1 MNPLVEQFISEARD
15 NLAYLD
21 THLGELQGEDEET
34 VNSLFRAAH
43 TLKGGAGLLG
53 FNAAKEITHAAEDL
67 LDAYRNKKISFSQEM
82 LDALYLAF
90 DEVVELVDALE
101 ESGEVD
107 FSVDKE
113 RIERIKRSI
122 LEYLDGDTAH
132 KGDFSLEEE
141 AVSLPFSVEENVAT
155 ELLLLEGLD
164 LSALPLHAPKITRE
178 FVASKQL
185 WAIDI
190 DLDTDTLRLGNDPF
204 YLLSMLGMPNLKA
217 IGCEVG
223 EFGELVKDPLVWSTR
238 IQAIVETTPE
248 ALEDAFYNVLDEVAI
263 APLSLDTLLCS
274 TYEECEKEALEQFCR
289 EVNKE
294 SDPQEIAHAASK
306 LQVRS
311 KEGFALKRALACASV
326 GVSEE
331 IVQHA
336 MKKIGCLAKKE
347 RSSAQEMPDETQTN
361 EIQKAKPSSVPK
373 TIKIDQKEIDY
384 LMDIIGEILVVKNSL
399 PYIAQQIDEK
409 LSANAKRTL
418 LNKYEDIDRITSQL
432 QERIMGM
439 RLLPI
444 SYIFNRYPKLVR
456 DISRQLDKD
465 IRYEEFGADTRL
477 DKMIIERL
485 ADPLVHIIRNS
496 LDHGAE
502 SKSERLACGKEQR
515 ALLRV
520 GAKSEGDRVVIIIED
535 DGRGIDAEKVVQKA
549 LEKGLVDAEA
559 LEKMSEKEKL
569 QLIFLPGLSTKEEI
583 SELSGRG
590 VGTDAV
596 RSIIYE
602 LGGKI
607 EVAST
612 LGKGTKTTIEIPIS
626 VALSSVFHVM
636 LGNTN
641 FAINMDCINETVKV
655 EAKKVEYINDQ
666 PILKL
671 RGELIPLVFYY
682 ELLSKEIQNTDA
694 YSLLILETSGVK
706 FGFVV
711 DAFVSQLDIVQ
722 KPPSTYLINH
732 RFISGTSL
740 LGNGEVLFLINAS
753 KLLMKKEK

>member
-15 NLAYLD
+15 NLSYLD
-21 THLGELQGEDEET
+21 AHLQELQNEDEEV

-53 FNAAKEITHAAEDL
+53 FDAVKEITHAAEDL
-67 LDAYRNKKISFSQEM
+67 LDAYRNKKIGFSQEM

-101 ESGEVD
+101 ESGEVT

-113 RIERIKRSI
+113 RIEGIKQSI
-122 LEYLDGDTAH
+122 LEYLSGDDTKKSGA
-132 KGDFSLEEE
+132 SQEE
-141 AVSLPFSVEENVAT
+141 AVSLPFEINTDVAT
-155 ELLLLEGLD
+155 ELLRIDTLD
-164 LSALPLHAPKITRE
+164 LSALELFASKITQE
-178 FVASKQL
+178 FVTTKQL
-185 WAIDI
+185 WVVDL
-190 DLDTDTLRLGNDPF
+190 DLDTDTLHLGNDPF
-204 YLLSMLGMPNLKA
+204 YLLSMLGRENIKA

-223 EFGELVKDPLVWSTR
+223 DFRELVKDPLVWSTR
-238 IQAIVETTPE
+238 IQAVIETTPQ

-274 TYEECEKEALEQFCR
+274 SYEGCEKEALEQFCQ
-289 EVNKE
+289 EVNKDA
-294 SDPQEIAHAASK
+294 SPQEIAHAASK
-306 LQVRS
+306 LQART
-311 KEGFALKRALACASV
+311 KEGFALKRALACAST
-326 GVSEE
+326 GISQE
-331 IVQHA
+331 IVHHA
-336 MKKIGCLAKKE
+336 VKKIGCAYE
-347 RSSAQEMPDETQTN
+347 TSSAQEMPDEPQTN
-361 EIQKAKPSSVPK
+361 ETHKTKPSSVPK

-409 LSANAKRTL
+409 LSVNAKRAL

-456 DISRQLDKD
+456 DISRQLDKE

-502 SKSERLACGKEQR
+502 SKSERLACNKEQK

-535 DGRGIDAEKVVQKA
+535 DGRGIDADKVVQKA
-549 LEKGLVDAEA
+549 LDKGLVDAEA
-559 LEKMSEKEKL
+559 LEKMSQKEKL

-607 EVAST
+607 EVASE
-612 LGKGTKTTIEIPIS
+612 LSKGTKTTIEIPIS

-641 FAINMDCINETVKV
+641 FAINMECISETVKV
-655 EAKKVEYINDQ
+655 EAKAIEYINEQ
-666 PILKL
+666 PVLKL
-671 RGELIPLVFYY
+671 RGALIPLVFYY
-682 ELLSKEIQNTDA
+682 DLLSKDIKEKSE
-694 YSLLILETSGVK
+694 YSLLIIESGGVK

-722 KPPSTYLINH
+722 KPPSSYLANH

-753 KLLMKKEK
+753 KLIMKKEK

>member
-15 NLAYLD
+15 NLSYLD
-21 THLGELQGEDEET
+21 AHLQELQNEDEEV

-53 FNAAKEITHAAEDL
+53 FDAVKEITHAAEDL
-67 LDAYRNKKISFSQEM
+67 LDAYRNKKIGFSQEM

-101 ESGEVD
+101 ESGEVT

-113 RIERIKRSI
+113 RIDGIKQSI
-122 LEYLDGDTAH
+122 LEYLSGDDTKKSGA
-132 KGDFSLEEE
+132 SQEE
-141 AVSLPFSVEENVAT
+141 AVSLTFEINTDVAT
-155 ELLLLEGLD
+155 ELLRIDTLD
-164 LSALPLHAPKITRE
+164 LSALELFASKITQE
-178 FVASKQL
+178 FVTTKQL
-185 WAIDI
+185 WVVDL
-190 DLDTDTLRLGNDPF
+190 DLDTDTLHLGNDPF
-204 YLLSMLGMPNLKA
+204 YLLSMLGRENIKA

-223 EFGELVKDPLVWSTR
+223 DFRELVKDPLVWSTR
-238 IQAIVETTPE
+238 IQAVIETTPQ

-274 TYEECEKEALEQFCR
+274 SYEGCEKAALEQFCQ
-289 EVNKE
+289 EVNKDA
-294 SDPQEIAHAASK
+294 SPQEIAHAASK
-306 LQVRS
+306 LQART

-326 GVSEE
+326 GASEE

-347 RSSAQEMPDETQTN
+347 SSSAQEMPDESQTN
-361 EIQKAKPSSVPK
+361 ETHKTKPSSVPK

-409 LSANAKRTL
+409 LSVNAKRAL

-456 DISRQLDKD
+456 DISRQLDKE

-502 SKSERLACGKEQR
+502 SKSERLACGKEQK

-535 DGRGIDAEKVVQKA
+535 DGRGIDADKVVQKA

-559 LEKMSEKEKL
+559 LEKMSQKEKL

-607 EVAST
+607 EVASE
-612 LGKGTKTTIEIPIS
+612 LSKGTKTTIEIPIS

-641 FAINMDCINETVKV
+641 FAINMECISETVKV
-655 EAKKVEYINDQ
+655 EAKAIEYINEQ
-666 PILKL
+666 PVLKL
-671 RGELIPLVFYY
+671 RGALIPLVFYY
-682 ELLSKEIQNTDA
+682 DLLSKDIKEKSE
-694 YSLLILETSGVK
+694 YSLLIIESGGVK

-722 KPPSTYLINH
+722 KPPSSYLANH

-753 KLLMKKEK
+753 KLIMKKEK